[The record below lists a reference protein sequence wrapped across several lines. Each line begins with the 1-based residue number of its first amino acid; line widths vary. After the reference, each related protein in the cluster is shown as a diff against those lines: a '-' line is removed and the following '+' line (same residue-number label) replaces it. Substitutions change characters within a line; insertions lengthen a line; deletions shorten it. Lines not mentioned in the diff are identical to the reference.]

1 MFSISLESVK
11 YRVLDATMGDGSPMK
26 VLVFDDINPALG
38 ENGPPIMRVNI
49 PLDGNA
55 AEHLGSMLK
64 GERDGSVQIAKP
76 EIIIPD
82 ILPDPTT

>member
-26 VLVFDDINPALG
+26 VLVFDDVNPALG
-38 ENGPPIMRVNI
+38 ENGPPVMRVSI
-49 PLDGNA
+49 PLDEA
-55 AEHLGSMLK
+55 AARNLGSMLK
-64 GERDGSVQIAKP
+64 GERVVELARP

-82 ILPDPTT
+82 ILTEPE

>member
-11 YRVLDATMGDGSPMK
+11 YRVLDAEMGDGSPMK

-38 ENGPPIMRVNI
+38 ENGPPVLRLNI
-49 PLDGNA
+49 PLDQA
-55 AEHLGSMLK
+55 AANNLAAMLK
-64 GERDGSVQIAKP
+64 GERSIELARP

-82 ILPDPTT
+82 ILPDNS